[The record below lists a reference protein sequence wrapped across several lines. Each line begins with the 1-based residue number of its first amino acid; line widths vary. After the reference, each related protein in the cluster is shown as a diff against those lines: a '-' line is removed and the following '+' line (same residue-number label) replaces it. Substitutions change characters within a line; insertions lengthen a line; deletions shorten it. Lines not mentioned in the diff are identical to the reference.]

1 MHKWN
6 LCFIKFC
13 FLSRSQLYLYFSGKQ
28 DQKIEITRAMT
39 NEKKRIKKDSY
50 LIWLG
55 FFSLWFVNVLADV
68 GAPKSVK
75 IRRSDYFFCFFVY
88 LFFVWFFVGN
98 FFCCHLCLLVHWPQ
112 RYYCKFTRRA
122 QSGLRPEL
130 ELHLKALASSI
141 AKPKRNALHSAVL
154 LHGTMAGFVQ
164 YCQKTKY
171 LLFWNILVYTV
182 FPHIRPAG
190 IIFLFYFLWKDTV
203 HTLSV
208 SSVVES

>member
-1 MHKWN
+1 MSLQTWVHQKVSR
-6 LCFIKFC
+6 LGEAIIFFVFLFI
-13 FLSRSQLYLYFSGKQ
+13 YFSY
-28 DQKIEITRAMT
+28 DF
-39 NEKKRIKKDSY
+39 
-50 LIWLG
+50 L
-55 FFSLWFVNVLADV
+55 LA
-68 GAPKSVK
+68 
-75 IRRSDYFFCFFVY
+75 I
-88 LFFVWFFVGN
+88 

-208 SSVVES
+208 SSVVEI